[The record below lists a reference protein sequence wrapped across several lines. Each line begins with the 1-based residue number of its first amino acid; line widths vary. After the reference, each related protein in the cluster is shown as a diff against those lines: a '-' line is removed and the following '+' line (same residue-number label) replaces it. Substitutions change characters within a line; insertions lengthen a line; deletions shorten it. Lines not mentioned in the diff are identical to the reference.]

1 MNGNT
6 DGTRGSRRV
15 WLLTCLVGVALLM
28 TACGSSGSSNPNG
41 SNNLSA
47 SSTSTSSTSAQ
58 TTKYQK
64 VLAFSHCVRAHGVSS
79 FPDPNVNGAI
89 SLSSLSG
96 QGNLNSSQV
105 SSAIQACRHLLPN
118 GGTLNP
124 AQQQKAL
131 TALLKFSRC
140 MRAHGVPNF
149 PDPSLVDGKVTLV
162 LKGTGISGS
171 TPHIVTASGTCRSVL
186 PKGIAAS

>member
-15 WLLTCLVGVALLM
+15 WLLTCLVGVVFLM
-28 TACGSSGSSNPNG
+28 TACGSSASSNPT
-41 SNNLSA
+41 A
-47 SSTSTSSTSAQ
+47 SSTSTSSTSSTSTQ

-64 VLAFSHCVRAHGVSS
+64 VLAFSQCVRAHGVSD

-96 QGNLNSSQV
+96 QSNLNSTQV

-149 PDPSLVDGKVTLV
+149 PDPSLVDGKVSLD

-171 TPHIVTASGTCRSVL
+171 TPHIVTASATCRSVL